1 MTPDLMRDTPTGARP
16 EPTARIVSLLLRGAR
31 RQRAQE
37 AVHAGALVQIAA
49 DDVLA
54 AEKLP
59 RMASQSLWLL
69 IGSAAFFALLI
80 GVARDLG
87 HAGPLFGGGTL
98 ALRIALL
105 ILANIAGYAAII
117 PLHEAV
123 HALIILGLGG
133 KPRFGLKLPLA
144 AYCTAPNQLFTR
156 NGYIVIALAPLILL
170 SIAGI
175 VIAILAPD
183 AAAALLLAFA
193 GNFSGAIGDLEA
205 VRGVRALGSDTLIA
219 DTATGYIAYQ
229 YSHEA

>member
-1 MTPDLMRDTPTGARP
+1 MTPDLMHDTPAGARP
-16 EPTARIVSLLLRGAR
+16 EPTARIVSLFLRGAR

-37 AVHAGALVQIAA
+37 AVHAGALVQVAA

-69 IGSAAFFALLI
+69 VGSAAFFALLI
-80 GVARDLG
+80 GVARDMT
-87 HAGPLFGGGTL
+87 HAGPLLGDGPL

-105 ILANIAGYAAII
+105 VLANIAGYAVII

-156 NGYIVIALAPLILL
+156 NGYIAIALAPLILL
-170 SIAGI
+170 TAAGI
-175 VIAILAPD
+175 ITALLAPD
-183 AAAALLLAFA
+183 VAAALLLAFA
-193 GNFSGAIGDLEA
+193 GNVSGAIGDLEA
-205 VRGVRALGSDTLIA
+205 VRGMRALGPDTLVA

-229 YSHEA
+229 YAHEA